1 MILHGARRRARGIR
15 RFVVDMKTLFAW
27 AIGAT
32 AVLTVIVAAMP
43 AMLRR
48 RGVQMCRTMFGLTLI
63 FDSENADG
71 TPVRLINVNGTFQS
85 VSYVPEDLRFELACE
100 YHREIARR
108 IESLAAERGARN
120 AQGERLRVL
129 IMGGGGC
136 SLPKYLATY
145 VPEAEVE
152 VVEIDPAMA
161 KIARDQFW
169 LDECLKKT
177 NAEQEGRFSL
187 VIADAWAH
195 LKAATEPYDVI
206 VNEAFGGKRPLGPM
220 ETNEGARVV
229 REHLSDGGI
238 YLADVR
244 CPMEGRRSAPLREVE
259 ESFGRVFA
267 SCDVVPE
274 WEGEPEKPGN
284 NVFIAR

>member
-1 MILHGARRRARGIR
+1 
-15 RFVVDMKTLFAW
+15 MKTVFMW
-27 AIGAT
+27 GIGIT

-43 AMLRR
+43 ALLRR
-48 RGVQMCRTMFGLTLI
+48 RGVEMCRTMFGLTLI

-85 VSYVPEDLRFELACE
+85 VSYVPEGLRFELACE
-100 YHREIARR
+100 YHREMARR
-108 IESLAAERGARN
+108 IEALAAERGARN

-129 IMGGGGC
+129 VMGGGGC
-136 SLPKYLATY
+136 SLPKYLAAY

-161 KIARDQFW
+161 KIAREQFW
-169 LDECLKKT
+169 LDECLQKT
-177 NAEQEGRFSL
+177 GAEQEGRFSL

-195 LKAATEPYDVI
+195 LKAATKPYDVI

-244 CPMEGRRSAPLREVE
+244 CPMGAAARHRFARLRSRSGACSRAATSSPSGKTSPKSPATTSSSPAKSPQKSRGESDRRPSQKR
-259 ESFGRVFA
+259 
-267 SCDVVPE
+267 
-274 WEGEPEKPGN
+274 K
-284 NVFIAR
+284 